1 MYNVDRLD
9 FPVSVEYI
17 SAPEWRHRRQYQYRQ
32 CALLLLL
39 LLRRSSYLRSL
50 SVMNGATPPM
60 YSVVMSVSSG
70 GCKVPSLAR
79 AKMRFAT
86 GSLTP

>member
-17 SAPEWRHRRQYQYRQ
+17 SAPERRHRRQYQYRQ
-32 CALLLLL
+32 RALLLLL